1 MAKKIEFDYNGEHY
15 ILGYTKNTVRQ
26 LESTGFVLED
36 VPSRPLTLIPQL
48 FAGAF
53 LCHHRRIKDETVNEI
68 YKHMG
73 NRQLLLETLSEMFRN
88 PAVELLEDPEDD
100 GKNIEWGQI
109 G

>member
-15 ILGYTKNTVRQ
+15 VLEYSKATVRQ
-26 LESTGFVLED
+26 LENSGFVLDD
-36 VPSRPLTLIPQL
+36 VTSRPVNLIPRL

-53 LCHHRRIKDETVNEI
+53 LCHHRRVKEETVNEI
-68 YKHMG
+68 YSHMG

-100 GKNIEWGQI
+100 GKNIEWSQI

>member
-15 ILGYTKNTVRQ
+15 ILEYSKNTVRQ
-26 LESTGFVLED
+26 LEASGFVLED
-36 VPSRPLTLIPQL
+36 VPNRPLTLIPQL
-48 FAGAF
+48 FAGSF
-53 LCHHRRIKDETVNEI
+53 LCHHRRIKEETVNEI

-100 GKNIEWGQI
+100 EKNIEWNQI